1 MLAKNLG
8 FTQNGLGVLSL
19 NGAYA
24 NNFHSSSTNACRRVR
39 LHRASFLCSFFDS
52 VDLSPASPLS
62 FPNTLPRLSRKY
74 PCAATSPI
82 QMRQYFLCLYESF
95 DLALMVFYFLVER
108 NYNLFDFQVAP
119 PEIPNLS
126 LIIPVWNCRNP
137 RSHEHSSA
145 NTVID
150 CAKSNDNAT
159 EQNLREVM

>member
-62 FPNTLPRLSRKY
+62 FPNTLPRVSRKY

-108 NYNLFDFQVAP
+108 NYYLFDFQVAP

-126 LIIPVWNCRNP
+126 LIIPVWN
-137 RSHEHSSA
+137 
-145 NTVID
+145 
-150 CAKSNDNAT
+150 
-159 EQNLREVM
+159 